1 MDHIIQLHCRNAAL
15 ETELRLVKEQLAQA
29 HANTNYL
36 LSTFTSQQTQQERT
50 TIGQLQA
57 RLDVVLAEN
66 SALRSHTLVRE
77 HLGVGQSAQTS
88 CTGRRRSQVQS
99 LQSQLPSPPASA
111 DEQSAASGN
120 NGYFAQADDLLGFQ
134 AEDGIASDE
143 VEVSPS
149 QAPNAPVTVALSANS
164 SLLDTPLKQQIDLF
178 QAAQR
183 SVVNKRNGELS
194 HTIDHADGTTSFV
207 MLTPEPPLPELSGPI
222 NSSSAFQAPTRP
234 RWGFTFSDRTSLL
247 GQACWIEDMD
257 DAEYASK
264 WQDLARRRPKQTAS
278 EWQEYYERTIRSDF
292 YKQEAGK
299 AEARRAKKA
308 AGGDGDEHVDGEADK
323 TEKARV
329 ETFAGSLEAADDGT
343 EIEVYGSEEEIDVAQ
358 HDDDATEAVNEEAV
372 NEEAVNEKAVKE
384 SSSENNSSSPFPI
397 EAEAKFEDLRASRWA
412 PKVMADRREGIPEV
426 APTDEAGTSRH
437 FVELPTV
444 EQYCAEQELI
454 ANRLAAERETDQ
466 CGLSSTQANPKQE
479 EQCDS
484 RALGSNG
491 VRDHRAPR
499 RGYGR
504 MGDSTHRGGYNNGP
518 PCYHWPTNHP
528 EFLHSNYAHDPST
541 LRTVMIT
548 NIHPGNT
555 LADVLDKVYGG
566 TILTA
571 TYLPLSEMRTKPA
584 MQTDS
589 VMVTFMYASDA
600 CVFAKDCARHFLFY
614 WSEKWESPIKATVT
628 HIQTPVRIPGH
639 VPGIQQIRNDGLSRV
654 IYLQDDGDT
663 EPEGIMSAVLSV
675 LAPRSAR
682 RYQYA
687 KYPLRMGRNR
697 DGVLFFEFAAVED
710 AVIVKQTM
718 DGVRF
723 NSEHM
728 GSGYLE
734 DPCERRER
742 AEPYVY
748 PDSVAT
754 SVSDDQEDDEEGS
767 VDIGASE
774 YSAEKRQSSVASPGA
789 TDEIVASEQPQIG
802 MVPVPDT
809 IPRTVWSLTG
819 DIEAAKAFM
828 ASATRARGQ
837 RRAVPE
843 ATPTGL

>member
-1 MDHIIQLHCRNAAL
+1 MDHVTQLHCRNAAL
-15 ETELRLVKEQLAQA
+15 ETELRLVKEQLTQA
-29 HANTNYL
+29 HANTTHL

-66 SALRSHTLVRE
+66 ASLRSHTLVQK
-77 HLGVGQSAQTS
+77 HLGVSQSAQIP
-88 CTGRRRSQVQS
+88 CNGPKRSQVQN
-99 LQSQLPSPPASA
+99 LQSQLPSPLASGDEQNPAS
-111 DEQSAASGN
+111 DH
-120 NGYFAQADDLLGFQ
+120 NGYFAHADDLLGIQ
-134 AEDGIASDE
+134 AEDDIAPDE

-149 QAPNAPVTVALSANS
+149 QAPNAPVHVALCANS
-164 SLLDTPLKQQIDLF
+164 RLLDTPLKQQIDLF
-178 QAAQR
+178 QAAER

-194 HTIDHADGTTSFV
+194 HTINHADGTISFV
-207 MLTPEPPLPELSGPI
+207 MLTPESPLPELSGPT
-222 NSSSAFQAPTRP
+222 NSSPAFQPPTRP
-234 RWGFTFSDRTSLL
+234 RWGFTFSDRTYLL

-264 WQDLARRRPKQTAS
+264 WREIARRRPRQTAS

-292 YKQEAGK
+292 YEHEAGK
-299 AEARRAKKA
+299 AEARHVTQAACGDREGHGEGDAGKTGKAK
-308 AGGDGDEHVDGEADK
+308 
-323 TEKARV
+323 V
-329 ETFAGSLEAADDGT
+329 ETFAGSLEAADEGT
-343 EIEVYGSEEEIDVAQ
+343 EIELHASEEEIDVAQ
-358 HDDDATEAVNEEAV
+358 HDDDATEAVNEEV
-372 NEEAVNEKAVKE
+372 VKE
-384 SSSENNSSSPFPI
+384 SISENNSSSPFPI

-412 PKVMADRREGIPEV
+412 PKLMADRREGIPEV
-426 APTDEAGTSRH
+426 APTDEARTNRH

-454 ANRLAAERETDQ
+454 AKRLAAERETDQ
-466 CGLSSTQANPKQE
+466 CGLSSTQANPKQK

-504 MGDSTHRGGYNNGP
+504 MGDI
-518 PCYHWPTNHP
+518 
-528 EFLHSNYAHDPST
+528 
-541 LRTVMIT
+541 MIT
-548 NIHPGNT
+548 NIHPGHT

-571 TYLPLSEMRTKPA
+571 IYLPLSEMRTKPA

-589 VMVTFMYASDA
+589 VMVTFMHASDA
-600 CVFAKDCARHFLFY
+600 CLFAKDCARHFLFY

-639 VPGIQQIRNDGLSRV
+639 VPGIQQIRKDGLSRV
-654 IYLQDDGDT
+654 IYLLDDGDT

-682 RYQYA
+682 SYQYA

-697 DGVLFFEFAAVED
+697 DGVLFFEFATVED
-710 AVIVKQTM
+710 AALVKQTM

-723 NSEHM
+723 NFEHM

-734 DPCERRER
+734 DPCEKRER

-754 SVSDDQEDDEEGS
+754 SVSDDQEDDDESS

-789 TDEIVASEQPQIG
+789 TDEMVASEQPQIG
-802 MVPVPDT
+802 MITVPDT

>member
-1 MDHIIQLHCRNAAL
+1 MDLITQLHCRNAAL

-29 HANTNYL
+29 HVNTNYL
-36 LSTFTSQQTQQERT
+36 LSTFTSQQKQQERI

-57 RLDVVLAEN
+57 RLDVILAEN

-77 HLGVGQSAQTS
+77 HLGVGQSTQTS
-88 CTGRRRSQVQS
+88 CAGPRRSQIHS
-99 LQSQLPSPPASA
+99 LQSQLPSPLASS
-111 DEQSAASGN
+111 DEQNAASGN
-120 NGYFAQADDLLGFQ
+120 NGYFAQADDLLGYQ
-134 AEDGIASDE
+134 AEDDIASDE

-149 QAPNAPVTVALSANS
+149 QAPNTLVHVALCDTS
-164 SLLDTPLKQQIDLF
+164 SLLDTPLKQQIDLS

-183 SVVNKRNGELS
+183 GVVDKRTGELS

-207 MLTPEPPLPELSGPI
+207 MLTPESPLLGLSGFTNP
-222 NSSSAFQAPTRP
+222 SPASQPPTRP
-234 RWGFTFSDRTSLL
+234 RWGFTFSDRTYLL

-257 DAEYASK
+257 DTEYASK
-264 WQDLARRRPKQTAS
+264 WRDIARRRSKQTAA

-292 YKQEAGK
+292 HEQEAGK

-308 AGGDGDEHVDGEADK
+308 AGGDGDEHGDGEADE
-323 TEKARV
+323 TENARV
-329 ETFAGSLEAADDGT
+329 ATFAGSLETADDDT
-343 EIEVYGSEEEIDVAQ
+343 KIKPHESEEEIDIAQ
-358 HDDDATEAVNEEAV
+358 HDDTTEAVNEE
-372 NEEAVNEKAVKE
+372 AVKE
-384 SSSENNSSSPFPI
+384 SSSENNSSSPVPI

-412 PKVMADRREGIPEV
+412 PKVMADRRECIPEV
-426 APTDEAGTSRH
+426 APTDEAGTNRH

-444 EQYCAEQELI
+444 EQYCAEQEPI
-454 ANRLAAERETDQ
+454 TKRLAAERETDQ
-466 CGLSSTQANPKQE
+466 CGLSSTQANLKQE
-479 EQCDS
+479 EQSDS
-484 RALGSNG
+484 RALGSDG

-499 RGYGR
+499 RGYGG
-504 MGDSTHRGGYNNGP
+504 MGYSTHRGGYNNGP
-518 PCYHWPTNHP
+518 PCCHWPTNHP
-528 EFLHSNYAHDPST
+528 EVLHSNYAHDPST

-589 VMVTFMYASDA
+589 VMVTFLYASDA
-600 CVFAKDCARHFLFY
+600 CVFANDCAKHFLFY

-654 IYLQDDGDT
+654 IYLRDGGDT

-682 RYQYA
+682 SYQYA

-697 DGVLFFEFAAVED
+697 DGVLFFEFATVED

-723 NSEHM
+723 NFEHL

-734 DPCERRER
+734 DPCEKRER

-767 VDIGASE
+767 VVIGASE
-774 YSAEKRQSSVASPGA
+774 YSAEKRQSSVATPGA
-789 TDEIVASEQPQIG
+789 TDEIVASEQPQIR
-802 MVPVPDT
+802 MILVPDT

-828 ASATRARGQ
+828 TSATRARGQ